1 MSKTRTDRSWRKT
14 KVADLR
20 VYGLS
25 GSIVAKL
32 LDAGLDTLGALAD
45 WTAQGNRLIDLPG
58 IGEYEAERHQIDTLM
73 RGAG

>member
-25 GSIVAKL
+25 GPIVAKL

-45 WTAQGNRLIDLPG
+45 WTAKGNHVRDIPG
-58 IGEYEAERHQIDTLM
+58 IGEYEVERHQIDARIRRT
-73 RGAG
+73 G